1 MENWELYEYDWVD
14 SGDSKVCPTCR
25 RRAAEPPKLFRDWEA
40 TPGDGQSECGGKCR
54 CLPMPHII
62 TSLDESFE
70 GGKTIL
76 LELGK
81 QTKRFPTSIKFE
93 EAVYRQID
101 DLVGEYESLSSIY
114 YKTGDWNL
122 PEEFYRLH
130 GGDEKRAF
138 VRKLIKW
145 VKSGEFPESIKKDIL
160 HTNDWWM
167 QGKFPKRR

>member
-1 MENWELYEYDWVD
+1 
-14 SGDSKVCPTCR
+14 
-25 RRAAEPPKLFRDWEA
+25 
-40 TPGDGQSECGGKCR
+40 
-54 CLPMPHII
+54 MPHII